1 MKMHKRL
8 NVVAFLFI
16 CICSVTAV
24 FAQSNIEKARKHLV
38 SNDYL
43 NAAPHVVAA
52 VNENPKNLEFL
63 LLAGDVYR
71 ELEKLDS
78 ALMFYQRAEKVDDA
92 PNVLRKVA
100 VVLSELGKHTEA
112 INKIQEAVKEDK
124 DDVYN
129 YLVLGQV
136 YINADSLQ
144 KADLVIRRAQNLN
157 GDIADTY
164 VALGDLYY
172 AQKVYELAKI
182 NYDEAITRNATLL
195 EPRIKLART
204 NYRLANSGVDKDEAN
219 EYFSASLKAWDEVT
233 QLDTNNATAFYE
245 KGRILFFAKK
255 YVDAA
260 RSLHRYVALRP
271 DGQLGRWYL
280 AQSFYELRAYD
291 SAEVYLQA
299 VAIDSVQDKKTS
311 MLARSYMEMKDFTR
325 SAAMYAQISKKGELE
340 QEDMERYGYACIL
353 SGDTVTAVTVFK
365 QAIERNPKNCTLMF
379 RVGNLLRQRQEYAD
393 AIAVLQKRIENCP
406 DSLTSTTYYLIG
418 VSFYSAGNLDS
429 SIIALQESIK
439 ADSNSL
445 QPYIQLGRAYFERD
459 STISLGQEVLS
470 MAIEKAKGNVTE
482 NGRVVEQAFAM
493 RCGKYLDAKEY
504 DILKKITTE
513 WVTLLP
519 ESEFGNLYKA
529 ISHQG
534 TNDTEQA
541 CKYYKKVLKINPNNK
556 PAKQNMSA
564 LGC

>member
-1 MKMHKRL
+1 MKMHKCLRIA
-8 NVVAFLFI
+8 AFLF
-16 CICSVTAV
+16 CCLASATTA
-24 FAQSNIEKARKHLV
+24 FAQSNLEKARTYLA

-52 VNENPKNLEFL
+52 VNENPKNLEVL

-78 ALMFYQRAEKVDDA
+78 ALMFYQRAEKIDDA
-92 PNVLRKVA
+92 SNVLRKVA
-100 VVLSELGKHTEA
+100 IALSELGKHTEA
-112 INKIQEAVKEDK
+112 IAKMQEALKEDK

-129 YLVLGQV
+129 HLVLGQV

-144 KADLVIRRAQNLN
+144 RADLAIRRAQSINS
-157 GDIADTY
+157 DIADTY

-172 AQKVYELAKI
+172 AQKVYELAKA

-204 NYRLANSGVDKDEAN
+204 NYRLANSGVEKDEAN
-219 EYFSASLKAWDEVT
+219 EYFVASLKAWDEVT

-260 RSLHRYVALRP
+260 RALHRYTVLRP

-280 AQSFYELRAYD
+280 AQSFYELRVYD
-291 SAEVYLQA
+291 SAQVYLQT
-299 VAIDSVQDKKTS
+299 VAIDSVQDKKAS
-311 MLARSYMEMKDFTR
+311 MLARSYMEVKDYAR
-325 SAAMYAQISKKGELE
+325 SAAMYAAIQQKGALE
-340 QEDMERYGYACIL
+340 QEDLDRYGYASIL
-353 SGDTVTAVTVFK
+353 SGDTVTAIATFK
-365 QAIERNPKNCTLMF
+365 KSIELNPKNCTLVF

-393 AIAVLQKRIENCP
+393 AIAILKKRLEHCP
-406 DSLTSTTYYLIG
+406 DSLSSTVSYLIG
-418 VSFYSAGNLDS
+418 VSYYSAGNVDS
-429 SIIALQESIK
+429 AIIALQESIK

-459 STISLGQEVLS
+459 SVAAGQEVLT
-470 MAIEKAKGNVTE
+470 MAIEKAKIDTAANS
-482 NGRVVEQAFAM
+482 RVIEQAFAM
-493 RCGKYLDAKEY
+493 RCGKYLDAKQY
-504 DILKKITTE
+504 DVLKKVTAE
-513 WVTLLP
+513 WVALLP
-519 ESEFGNLYKA
+519 DSEYGNLYKA

-534 TNDTEQA
+534 LGESDQA
-541 CKYYKKVLKINPNNK
+541 CKHYKKVLKINPNSK
-556 PAKQNMSA
+556 PAKENMSA